1 MRSKLL
7 PHIAKGLHNVLLDSA
22 LADLQFHS
30 HFTIFLAFD
39 ITKLQYLPCS
49 RSQLV
54 ETSHNCL
61 YLILA
66 HVPIVGIMYRLFGS
80 LNTCLH
86 IMTPHILLAYVVQTD
101 IPDRHHQIS
110 RNIFNLLLL
119 CSSPNQFE
127 SIGYDILA
135 CFVIVQDAQRKKIC
149 LGVLLLKESFK
160 TSFIHLS
167 FLHTFHY
174 ALKRR
179 RNRTVWSRQRYT
191 FL

>member
-1 MRSKLL
+1 
-7 PHIAKGLHNVLLDSA
+7 
-22 LADLQFHS
+22 
-30 HFTIFLAFD
+30 
-39 ITKLQYLPCS
+39 
-49 RSQLV
+49 
-54 ETSHNCL
+54 
-61 YLILA
+61 
-66 HVPIVGIMYRLFGS
+66 
-80 LNTCLH
+80 
-86 IMTPHILLAYVVQTD
+86 MTPHILLAYVVQTD

-135 CFVIVQDAQRKKIC
+135 CFVIVQDAQSKKIC

-191 FL
+191 FLWLSPNITHNYFNMEYYKKKEESWMPRIIHEFLWNEHSWIIH